1 MKYGEI
7 ILNEKLL
14 QAALK
19 LPLQASVM
27 ISLLVYKSDFTRALA
42 EFETRRQSI
51 VNDESADEQ
60 TKRKAVEELVESE
73 CENFAP
79 CKVRLDTLECVIEAA
94 IKQGKVNVMG
104 KDVEVAE
111 FAEAFYHNL
120 VEE

>member
-19 LPLQASVM
+19 LPLQAAVM

-51 VNDESADEQ
+51 INDESVDEQ

-79 CKVRLDTLECVIEAA
+79 CKVRLDTLEDVIEAA

-104 KDVEVAE
+104 KDVEIAE